1 MSEEFNEYVTFTITT
16 RDGSEVE
23 LAVVE
28 EFEYDHK
35 TYVAGAIIEGDTIN
49 EDGVY
54 LYRANIVDGELKVEQ
69 IDNKNEYEAVAE
81 AFSRMDE
88 E

>member
-1 MSEEFNEYVTFTITT
+1 MSEEFNEYVTLTITT
-16 RDGSEVE
+16 REGSEVE

-81 AFSRMDE
+81 DFLRMDE